1 MAAVSTLVDRIYRD
15 FLNKPDDLSAF
26 SRLDGAMSDTTGTTV
41 VYESGLFS
49 SEEENLLGNGAL
61 VEVDQELMLVTAANT
76 STRTLT
82 VSRGYAG
89 TTAATHA
96 DETNIF
102 INPTFPRKSVYD
114 AVSDNISR
122 LYPSLYNVTTT
133 NVTSN
138 STYQEVPASTVE
150 VLTSYVQ
157 NSTGDQ
163 YTSAGIQLLRD
174 FPPSSTNT
182 AVQFFNTSNG
192 KTVHLV
198 VKRKFVRPTDET
210 SDIETVCLVAAEYE
224 QIVMVGAVADIIGAT
239 DIDASTQE
247 FITEK
252 LAAESYPVGSGER
265 LRNALLRLRSLLI
278 DEARGNL
285 RSLYP
290 APVSIMNINYSA

>member
-26 SRLDGAMSDTTGTTV
+26 SRLDGAINNSVTSLT
-41 VYESGLFS
+41 YESGLFS

-61 VEVDQELMLVTAANT
+61 VEVDQEIMLVTAANT

-82 VSRGYAG
+82 VARGYAG
-89 TTAATHA
+89 TTAATHSDKA
-96 DETNIF
+96 NIF
-102 INPTFPRKSVYD
+102 INPTFPRKSVFD
-114 AVSDNISR
+114 AVFDNIVR

-133 NVTSN
+133 NVTAN
-138 STYQEVPASTVE
+138 TTYQEVPASTVE

-157 NSTGDQ
+157 NADGDK
-163 YTSAGIQLLRD
+163 YTSAGIELLKD

-182 AVQFFNTSNG
+182 AVQFYNTTNG
-192 KTVHLV
+192 RTVHLV
-198 VKRKFVRPTDET
+198 IKRKFVGPSAETDDLST
-210 SDIETVCLVAAEYE
+210 TCLLEDEYH
-224 QIVMVGAVADIIGAT
+224 QIVMVGAVADIVGAT
-239 DIDASTQE
+239 DIDATTQE

-252 LAAESYPVGSGER
+252 LAAENYPVGSGER

>member
-26 SRLDGAMSDTTGTTV
+26 SRLDGALSDTTGTTV

-61 VEVDQELMLVTAANT
+61 IEVDQELMLVTAANT

-96 DETNIF
+96 DEANVF
-102 INPTFPRKSVYD
+102 INPTFPRKSVFD
-114 AVSDNISR
+114 AVADNIVR

-138 STYQEVPASTVE
+138 STYAEVPASTVE

-157 NSTGDQ
+157 NASGEQ
-163 YTSAGIQLLRD
+163 YTSAGIELLRD
-174 FPPSSTNT
+174 FPPSTTNT
-182 AVQFFNTSNG
+182 AVQFYNTSNG

-198 VKRKFVRPTDET
+198 VKRKFVRPT
-210 SDIETVCLVAAEYE
+210 SETVDLATDCLISDEYE
-224 QIVMVGAVADIIGAT
+224 QIVMVGAVADIVGAT

-252 LAAESYPVGSGER
+252 LAAENYPIGSGER

>member
-26 SRLDGAMSDTTGTTV
+26 SRLDGAMSDTTGTTLT
-41 VYESGLFS
+41 YESGLFS

-61 VEVDQELMLVTAANT
+61 VEVNQELMLVTAANT

-96 DETNIF
+96 DEANVF
-102 INPTFPRKSVYD
+102 INPTFPRKSVFD
-114 AVSDNISR
+114 AVADNIVR

-138 STYQEVPASTVE
+138 STYAEVPASTVE

-157 NSTGDQ
+157 NASGEQ
-163 YTSAGIQLLRD
+163 YTSAGIELLRD
-174 FPPSSTNT
+174 FPPSTTNT
-182 AVQFFNTSNG
+182 AVQFYNTSNG

-198 VKRKFVRPTDET
+198 VKRKFVRPT
-210 SDIETVCLVAAEYE
+210 SETVDLATDCLISDEYE
-224 QIVMVGAVADIIGAT
+224 QIVMVGAVADIVGAT

-252 LAAESYPVGSGER
+252 LAAENYPVGSGER

>member
-26 SRLDGAMSDTTGTTV
+26 SRLDGAINNSVTSLT
-41 VYESGLFS
+41 YESGLFS

-61 VEVDQELMLVTAANT
+61 VEVDQEIMLVTAANT

-82 VSRGYAG
+82 VARGYSG
-89 TTAATHA
+89 TTAASHDDKA
-96 DETNIF
+96 NIF

-114 AVSDNISR
+114 AVADNIVR
-122 LYPSLYNVTTT
+122 LYPTLYNVTTT
-133 NVTSN
+133 NVTAN

-150 VLTSYVQ
+150 VLSSYVQ
-157 NSTGDQ
+157 NATGNQ
-163 YTSAGIQLLRD
+163 YTSAGIELLKN

-182 AVQFFNTSNG
+182 AVQFYNTSNG
-192 KTVHLV
+192 KTVYLV
-198 VKRKFVRPTDET
+198 VKRKFVRPTAETDDLSTACLLEDE
-210 SDIETVCLVAAEYE
+210 YQ
-224 QIVMVGAVADIIGAT
+224 QIVMVGAVADIVGAT

-290 APVSIMNINYSA
+290 APVSIMNINYSG

>member
-1 MAAVSTLVDRIYRD
+1 MAAVSTLIDRIYRD

-26 SRLDGAMSDTTGTTV
+26 SRLDGGINNSVTSLT
-41 VYESGLFS
+41 YESGLFS

-61 VEVDQELMLVTAANT
+61 VEVGQELMLVTAANT

-89 TTAATHA
+89 TAKDSHLDKA
-96 DETNIF
+96 NIF

-163 YTSAGIQLLRD
+163 YTSAGIELLRD

-210 SDIETVCLVAAEYE
+210 SDIETVCLVAPEYE

>member
-26 SRLDGAMSDTTGTTV
+26 SRLDGAINNSVTSLT
-41 VYESGLFS
+41 YESGLFS

-61 VEVDQELMLVTAANT
+61 VEVDQEIMLVTAANT

-82 VSRGYAG
+82 VARGYSG
-89 TTAATHA
+89 TTAASHDDKA
-96 DETNIF
+96 NIF
-102 INPTFPRKSVYD
+102 INPTFPRKSVFD
-114 AVSDNISR
+114 AVSDNIVR
-122 LYPSLYNVTTT
+122 LYPTLYNETTITTT
-133 NVTSN
+133 AN
-138 STYQEVPASTVE
+138 STYQEVAASTVE
-150 VLTSYVQ
+150 VLSSFVQ
-157 NSTGDQ
+157 NASGEQ
-163 YTSAGIQLLRD
+163 YTSAGIELLKN

-182 AVQFFNTSNG
+182 AVQFYNTSNG
-192 KTVHLV
+192 KTVYLV
-198 VKRKFVRPTDET
+198 VKRKFVRPSAETDDLST
-210 SDIETVCLVAAEYE
+210 ACLLEDEYQ
-224 QIVMVGAVADIIGAT
+224 QIVMVGAVADIVGAT
-239 DIDASTQE
+239 DVDASTQE

-252 LAAESYPVGSGER
+252 LAAENYPVGSGER

>member
-26 SRLDGAMSDTTGTTV
+26 SRLDGAIDNTTTTLI
-41 VYESGLFS
+41 YEDGLLS
-49 SEEENLLGNGAL
+49 SEEENLLDGGAII
-61 VEVDQELMLVTAANT
+61 EVNQELMLVTNIVS

-82 VSRGYAG
+82 VSRGYSG

-96 DETNIF
+96 DKTNIF
-102 INPTFPRKSVYD
+102 INPTFPRKSVFD

-133 NVTSN
+133 NVVANT
-138 STYQEVPASTVE
+138 TYQEVPASTVE
-150 VLTSYVQ
+150 ILTSYVQ
-157 NSTGDQ
+157 NSSGEQ
-163 YTSAGIQLLRD
+163 YTSAGIELLRD

-182 AVQFFNTSNG
+182 AVQFYNTTNG

-210 SDIETVCLVAAEYE
+210 SDIETVCLVAPEYE

-239 DIDASTQE
+239 DVDASTQE

>member
-1 MAAVSTLVDRIYRD
+1 MAAVSTLIDRIYRD

-26 SRLDGAMSDTTGTTV
+26 SRLDAGINASVTSLT
-41 VYESGLFS
+41 YESGLFS
-49 SEEENLLGNGAL
+49 TEEENLLGNGAI
-61 VEVDQELMLVTAANT
+61 VEVGRELMLVTAANT

-82 VSRGYAG
+82 VARGYAG
-89 TTAATHA
+89 TDAAIHA

-150 VLTSYVQ
+150 ILTSYVQ
-157 NSTGDQ
+157 NATGNQ
-163 YTSAGIQLLRD
+163 YTSAGIELLRD

-182 AVQFFNTSNG
+182 AVQFYNTSLG

-210 SDIETVCLVAAEYE
+210 SDIETVCLVAPEYE

>member
-26 SRLDGAMSDTTGTTV
+26 SRLEGTINNSVTSLT
-41 VYESGLFS
+41 YESGLFS

-61 VEVDQELMLVTAANT
+61 IEIDQEIMLVTAANT

-89 TTAATHA
+89 TDAASHTDGA
-96 DETNIF
+96 NLF
-102 INPTFPRKSVYD
+102 INPTFPRKSVFD
-114 AVSDNISR
+114 AVSDNIVR
-122 LYPSLYNVTTT
+122 LYPALYNVTTT
-133 NVTSN
+133 NVTSG
-138 STYQEVPASTVE
+138 STFAEVPATTVE
-150 VLTSYVQ
+150 ILTSYVQ
-157 NSTGDQ
+157 NASGEQ
-163 YTSAGIQLLRD
+163 YTSAGIELLKN

-182 AVQFFNTSNG
+182 AVQFYNTSSG
-192 KTVHLV
+192 KTVNLV
-198 VKRKFVRPTDET
+198 VKRKFVRPTAET
-210 SDIETVCLVAAEYE
+210 DDLATACLLEDEYE
-224 QIVMVGAVADIIGAT
+224 QIVMVGAVADIMGAT
-239 DIDASTQE
+239 DVDASTQE

>member
-26 SRLDGAMSDTTGTTV
+26 SRLDGAIDNTTTTLI
-41 VYESGLFS
+41 YEDGLLS
-49 SEEENLLGNGAL
+49 SEEENLLDGGAL
-61 VEVDQELMLVTAANT
+61 IEINQELMLVTNIVS

-82 VSRGYAG
+82 VSRAYSG
-89 TTAATHA
+89 TTAASHG
-96 DETNIF
+96 DKTNIF
-102 INPTFPRKSVYD
+102 INPTFPRKSVFD

-133 NVTSN
+133 NVVANT
-138 STYQEVPASTVE
+138 TYQEVPASTVE
-150 VLTSYVQ
+150 ILTSYVQ
-157 NSTGDQ
+157 NATGNQ
-163 YTSAGIQLLRD
+163 YTSAGIELLRD

-182 AVQFFNTSNG
+182 AVQFYNTTNG

-210 SDIETVCLVAAEYE
+210 SDLETVCLIPAEYE
-224 QIVMVGAVADIIGAT
+224 QIVMVGAVADIMGAT
-239 DIDASTQE
+239 DVDASTQE

>member
-1 MAAVSTLVDRIYRD
+1 MAAVSTLIDRIYRD

-26 SRLDGAMSDTTGTTV
+26 SRLDGAISSTTSTSV

-49 SEEENLLGNGAL
+49 SEEENLLGSGAL
-61 VEVDQELMLVTAANT
+61 IEIGQELMLVTAANT

-89 TTAATHA
+89 TAKDAHL
-96 DETNIF
+96 DKTNMF

-157 NSTGDQ
+157 NATGDQ

-198 VKRKFVRPTDET
+198 VKRKFVRPTDED
-210 SDIETVCLVAAEYE
+210 SDIESVCLVAAEYE

>member
-1 MAAVSTLVDRIYRD
+1 MAAVSTLIDRIYRD

-26 SRLDGAMSDTTGTTV
+26 SRLDGGINNSVTSLTYD
-41 VYESGLFS
+41 SGLFS
-49 SEEENLLGNGAL
+49 TEEENLLGNGAI
-61 VEVDQELMLVTAANT
+61 VEVGKELMLVTSANT

-82 VSRGYAG
+82 VARGYAG
-89 TTAATHA
+89 TDAATHT

-102 INPTFPRKSVYD
+102 INPTFPRKSVFD

-157 NSTGDQ
+157 NATGNQ
-163 YTSAGIQLLRD
+163 YTSAGIELLRD

-210 SDIETVCLVAAEYE
+210 SDIESVCLVAAEYE

-252 LAAESYPVGSGER
+252 LAADSYPVGSGER

>member
-26 SRLDGAMSDTTGTTV
+26 SRLDGAMTDTTGTSV
-41 VYESGLFS
+41 VYETGLFS

-61 VEVDQELMLVTAANT
+61 IEIDQELMLVTAANT

-89 TTAATHA
+89 TTAATHT
-96 DETNIF
+96 DKTNVF
-102 INPTFPRKSVYD
+102 INPTFPRKSVFD

-133 NVTSN
+133 DVTSN

-150 VLTSYVQ
+150 ILTSYVQ
-157 NSTGDQ
+157 NATGNQ
-163 YTSAGIQLLRD
+163 YTSAGIELLRD

-182 AVQFFNTSNG
+182 AVQFYNTSLG

-210 SDIETVCLVAAEYE
+210 SDIETVCLVAPEYE
-224 QIVMVGAVADIIGAT
+224 QIVMVGAVADIIGST
-239 DIDASTQE
+239 DVDASTQE

>member
-26 SRLDGAMSDTTGTTV
+26 SRLDGAMSDTTGTTLT
-41 VYESGLFS
+41 YESGLFS

-96 DETNIF
+96 DQTNVF
-102 INPTFPRKSVYD
+102 INPTFPRKSVFD
-114 AVSDNISR
+114 AVADNIVR

-133 NVTSN
+133 NVTAN
-138 STYQEVPASTVE
+138 STYAEVPASTVE

-157 NSTGDQ
+157 NASGEQ
-163 YTSAGIQLLRD
+163 YTSAGIELLRD
-174 FPPSSTNT
+174 FPPSTTNT
-182 AVQFFNTSNG
+182 AVQFYNTSNG

-198 VKRKFVRPTDET
+198 VKRKFVRPT
-210 SDIETVCLVAAEYE
+210 SETVDLDTDCLISDEYE
-224 QIVMVGAVADIIGAT
+224 QIVMVGAVADIVGAT

>member
-26 SRLDGAMSDTTGTTV
+26 SRLDGAISDTTSTSV
-41 VYESGLFS
+41 VYETGLFS
-49 SEEENLLGNGAL
+49 SEEENLLGSGAL
-61 VEVDQELMLVTAANT
+61 IEIDQEIMLVTAANT

-82 VSRGYAG
+82 VARGYQG

-96 DETNIF
+96 DKTNIF
-102 INPTFPRKSVYD
+102 VNPTFPRKSVFD

-150 VLTSYVQ
+150 ILTSYVQ
-157 NSTGDQ
+157 NASGEQ
-163 YTSAGIQLLRD
+163 YTSAGIELLRD

-182 AVQFFNTSNG
+182 AVQFYNTSNG

-198 VKRKFVRPTDET
+198 IKRKFVRPTDET
-210 SDIETVCLVAAEYE
+210 SDIETVCLVAPEYE

-239 DIDASTQE
+239 DVDASTQE

>member
-26 SRLDGAMSDTTGTTV
+26 SRLDGAMSDTTGTTL

-61 VEVDQELMLVTAANT
+61 VEVDQELMLVTSANT

-96 DETNIF
+96 DETNVF
-102 INPTFPRKSVYD
+102 INPTFPRKSVFD
-114 AVSDNISR
+114 AVADNIVR

-133 NVTSN
+133 NVTST
-138 STYQEVPASTVE
+138 STYAEVPASTVE

-157 NSTGDQ
+157 NASGEQ

-174 FPPSSTNT
+174 FPPSTTNT

-198 VKRKFVRPTDET
+198 VKRKFVRPT
-210 SDIETVCLVAAEYE
+210 SETVDLATDCLISDEYE
-224 QIVMVGAVADIIGAT
+224 QIVMVGAVADIVGAT

>member
-26 SRLDGAMSDTTGTTV
+26 SRLDGAMSDTTGTTLT
-41 VYESGLFS
+41 YESGLFS

-102 INPTFPRKSVYD
+102 INPTFPRKSVFD
-114 AVSDNISR
+114 AVADNIVR

-133 NVTSN
+133 NVTSG
-138 STYQEVPASTVE
+138 STYAEVPASTVE
-150 VLTSYVQ
+150 ILTSYVQ
-157 NSTGDQ
+157 NASGEQ
-163 YTSAGIQLLRD
+163 YTSAGIELLRD
-174 FPPSSTNT
+174 FPPSTTNT
-182 AVQFFNTSNG
+182 TVQFYNTSNG

-198 VKRKFVRPTDET
+198 VKRKFVRPT
-210 SDIETVCLVAAEYE
+210 SETVDLATDCLISDEYE
-224 QIVMVGAVADIIGAT
+224 QIVMVGAVADIVGAT

>member
-26 SRLDGAMSDTTGTTV
+26 SRLDGALSDTTGTTV
-41 VYESGLFS
+41 VYEAGLFS

-61 VEVDQELMLVTAANT
+61 IEVDQELMLVTAANT

-96 DETNIF
+96 DEANVF
-102 INPTFPRKSVYD
+102 INPTFPRKSVFD
-114 AVSDNISR
+114 AVSDNIVR

-133 NVTSN
+133 NVVANT
-138 STYQEVPASTVE
+138 TYQEVPASTVE

-157 NSTGDQ
+157 NATGNQ
-163 YTSAGIQLLRD
+163 YTSAGIELLRD

-182 AVQFFNTSNG
+182 AVQFYNTTNG

-210 SDIETVCLVAAEYE
+210 SDLETVCLIAPEYE
-224 QIVMVGAVADIIGAT
+224 QIIMVGAVADIMGAT

>member
-26 SRLDGAMSDTTGTTV
+26 SRLDGAISSTTSTSV
-41 VYESGLFS
+41 VYETGLFS
-49 SEEENLLGNGAL
+49 SEEENLLGSGAL
-61 VEVDQELMLVTAANT
+61 IEIDQEIMLVTAANT

-82 VSRGYAG
+82 VARGYQG

-96 DETNIF
+96 DEANIF
-102 INPTFPRKSVYD
+102 VNPTFPRKSVFD
-114 AVSDNISR
+114 AVADNIVR
-122 LYPSLYNVTTT
+122 LYPTLYNVTTT

-157 NSTGDQ
+157 NASGEQ

-198 VKRKFVRPTDET
+198 VKRKFVRPT
-210 SDIETVCLVAAEYE
+210 SETVDLATDCLISDEYE
-224 QIVMVGAVADIIGAT
+224 QIVMVGAVADIVGAT
-239 DIDASTQE
+239 DVDASTQE

>member
-26 SRLDGAMSDTTGTTV
+26 SRLDGAINSSVTSVT
-41 VYESGLFS
+41 YESGLFS

-61 VEVDQELMLVTAANT
+61 VEVGQELMLVTAANT

-82 VSRGYAG
+82 VARGYAG
-89 TTAATHA
+89 TTAAAHS
-96 DETNIF
+96 DKDNIF
-102 INPTFPRKSVYD
+102 VNPTFPRKSVFD
-114 AVSDNISR
+114 AVADNIVR
-122 LYPSLYNVTTT
+122 LYPSLYNVTNTT
-133 NVTSN
+133 VTAN

-150 VLTSYVQ
+150 VMTSYVQ
-157 NSTGDQ
+157 NSTGSQ
-163 YTSAGIQLLRD
+163 YTTAGIELLRD
-174 FPPSSTNT
+174 FPPSSTNA
-182 AVQFFNTSNG
+182 AVQFYNTSNG
-192 KTVHLV
+192 KTVYLV
-198 VKRKFVRPTDET
+198 VKRKFVMPSAETDDLST
-210 SDIETVCLVAAEYE
+210 ACLLQDEYH
-224 QIVMVGAVADIIGAT
+224 QIVMVGAVADIIVAT

-247 FITEK
+247 FNTEK

-290 APVSIMNINYSA
+290 APVSIMNINYSG

>member
-26 SRLDGAMSDTTGTTV
+26 SRLDGAISSTTSTSV
-41 VYESGLFS
+41 VYEAGLFS
-49 SEEENLLGNGAL
+49 SEEENLLGSGAL
-61 VEVDQELMLVTAANT
+61 IEIGQELMLVTAANT

-82 VSRGYAG
+82 VSRGYSG

-163 YTSAGIQLLRD
+163 YTSAGIELLRD

-210 SDIETVCLVAAEYE
+210 SDIETVCLVSPEYE

>member
-15 FLNKPDDLSAF
+15 FLNKPDDLAAF
-26 SRLDGAMSDTTGTTV
+26 SRLEGAITDSDTSLT
-41 VYESGLFS
+41 YEDGLFS
-49 SEEENLLGNGAL
+49 VEEENLLEAGAL
-61 VEVDQELMLVTAANT
+61 VEIDQELMLVTDANP
-76 STRTLT
+76 STRVLT

-89 TTAATHA
+89 TTAAAHS
-96 DETNIF
+96 DKDNIF
-102 INPTFPRKSVYD
+102 LNPTFPRKSVFD
-114 AVSDNISR
+114 AVADNIVR

-138 STYQEVPASTVE
+138 STYAEVPASTVE

-157 NSTGDQ
+157 NASGEQ
-163 YTSAGIQLLRD
+163 YTSAGIELLRD
-174 FPPSSTNT
+174 FPPSTTNT
-182 AVQFFNTSNG
+182 AVQFYNTSNG

-198 VKRKFVRPTDET
+198 IKRKFVRPTAET
-210 SDIETVCLVAAEYE
+210 DDLATTCLISNEYE
-224 QIVMVGAVADIIGAT
+224 QIVMVGAVADIVGAT
-239 DIDASTQE
+239 DIDATTQE

-252 LAAESYPVGSGER
+252 LAAENYPVGSGER

>member
-26 SRLDGAMSDTTGTTV
+26 SRLDGAMSDSTGTTLT
-41 VYESGLFS
+41 YESGLFS

-102 INPTFPRKSVYD
+102 INPTFPRKSVFD
-114 AVSDNISR
+114 AVADNIVR

-138 STYQEVPASTVE
+138 STYAEVPASTVE
-150 VLTSYVQ
+150 ILTSYVQ
-157 NSTGDQ
+157 NASGEQ
-163 YTSAGIQLLRD
+163 YTSAGIELLRD
-174 FPPSSTNT
+174 FPPSTTNT
-182 AVQFFNTSNG
+182 AVQFYNTSNG
-192 KTVHLV
+192 KTVYLV
-198 VKRKFVRPTDET
+198 VKRKFVRPT
-210 SDIETVCLVAAEYE
+210 SETVDLATDCLISDEYE
-224 QIVMVGAVADIIGAT
+224 QIVMVGAVADIVGAT
-239 DIDASTQE
+239 DIDATTQE